1 MSKIIQMSKYYLKIG
16 KGEKLQEK
24 NEKLLMIFKKKLREF
39 DIIRSNRIDFTKTGT
54 ERIFSNAS
62 RRLK

>member
-1 MSKIIQMSKYYLKIG
+1 MSKIIQTSKYYLKIG

>member
-1 MSKIIQMSKYYLKIG
+1 MSKYYLKIG
-16 KGEKLQEK
+16 KKEKLPEK

-54 ERIFSNAS
+54 ERIISNAS
-62 RRLK
+62 KRLKYT